1 MKDLSRRQLVKR
13 GLTGAGAL
21 AIPAVLAACGGD
33 DSATPAPADPPPAEP
48 DAPAPPPAEPDAPA
62 PPPAEPADEP
72 PPPAPEPEPE
82 PAPAETRTNLLV
94 LQPTAAEALDWD
106 GTQASASATQELISQ
121 VYRPLIDYEWVKNGD
136 ILEPQFTSLVPSL
149 AESWEQDGLEW
160 TFNLKQGLLSPAGNE
175 LTADDVVWTFA
186 RAKSLGG
193 SFPCAWFLANVSSVL
208 SADVFAEGANLELEG
223 EVVAVDT
230 HTVKFTQY
238 ETNEVWPGPLAVFC
252 LLIIDST
259 AAMELATPEDPFAFE
274 ALNNTTSAGFGW
286 YDIESWDKGTEVVLK
301 ANENTIDEVEFTDI
315 TIRAVASS
323 ATRIGALLS
332 GDADVVT
339 GLSPQEFD
347 SVGQEDGIK
356 VLSWQGNLFLTL
368 GLNYAIAPW
377 DGGGD
382 PQVQRLLRQ
391 AVAHAV
397 PYDNLINDVFFGAAA
412 KWDATI
418 TTGFVG
424 QVSFPGR
431 YTQDLDLAASLLA
444 EAGFPNGDGLDSD
457 GLLLHY
463 IAEQQ
468 SRFEPAA
475 NFIRSALAEIGIPI
489 ELGPIPASEFA
500 DRHSTQWDMP
510 MFFNENTSID
520 ADTGYFTQLYYLPP
534 DAGGL
539 VNASNYNSPEV
550 VELFNVQRTA
560 TGQERLDAQAT
571 MQAALMEDLP
581 QIPLVEPAT
590 QVAIR
595 DDLTD
600 WQPRLERA
608 MTMGTF
614 RNA

>member
-1 MKDLSRRQLVKR
+1 MKPLSRRQLVKR
-13 GLTGAGAL
+13 GIVGVGAL
-21 AIPAVLAACGGD
+21 AVPGVLAACGGD
-33 DSATPAPADPPPAEP
+33 DDDAAAPPEEPAPDETAEAPTEAAPEPDPPP
-48 DAPAPPPAEPDAPA
+48 
-62 PPPAEPADEP
+62 
-72 PPPAPEPEPE
+72 EPE
-82 PAPAETRTNLLV
+82 ETRTGLLV

-106 GTQASASATQELISQ
+106 GTQASSAATQELISQ
-121 VYRPLIDYEWVKNGD
+121 VYRPLIDYEWVSNGD
-136 ILEPQFTSLVPSL
+136 ILEPQFTNLVPAL
-149 AESWEQDGLEW
+149 ADSWEQDGLEW
-160 TFNLKQGLLSPAGNE
+160 TFNLKKGLFSSAGNE

-186 RAKSLGG
+186 RAKSIGG

-208 SADVFAEGANLELEG
+208 TGDVFAEGANLELEG
-223 EVVAVDT
+223 EVVAVDKY
-230 HTVKFTQY
+230 TVKFTQF

-259 AAMELATPEDPFAFE
+259 AAMELATPEDPFAFD
-274 ALNNTTSAGFGW
+274 ALNNTASAGFGW
-286 YDIESWDKGTEVVLK
+286 YGIESWVKGTEVILK
-301 ANENTIDEVEFTDI
+301 ANENQLDEIEFTDI
-315 TIRAVASS
+315 TIRAVSSS

-339 GLSPQEFD
+339 GLSPQEFEQ
-347 SVGQEDGIK
+347 VAQEPNVK

-368 GLNYAIAPW
+368 GLNYSLAPW

-397 PYDNLINDVFFGAAA
+397 PYDNLINDVFFGQAK

-424 QVSFPGR
+424 AIDFPGR

-444 EAGFPNGDGLDSD
+444 EAGFPNGDGLAND
-457 GLLLHY
+457 GLVLHY

-475 NFIRSALAEIGIPI
+475 NFIRSALTEIGIQI
-489 ELGPIPASEFA
+489 ELGPIPAAEFST
-500 DRHSTQWDMP
+500 RHSTTFDMP
-510 MFFNENTSID
+510 MFFNENTSIA
-520 ADTGYFTQLYYLPP
+520 ADTGYFTQLYYIPADL
-534 DAGGL
+534 GGL

-550 VELFNVQRTA
+550 NDLFALQRTA
-560 TGQERLDAQAT
+560 TGEERAAIQAD
-571 MQAALMEDLP
+571 MQRVLIEDLP
-581 QIPLVEPAT
+581 QIPLVEPAV
-590 QVAIR
+590 QIAMR
-595 DDLTD
+595 ADLTD

>member
-1 MKDLSRRQLVKR
+1 MKPLSRRQLVKR
-13 GLTGAGAL
+13 GIVGVGAL
-21 AIPAVLAACGGD
+21 AVPGVLAACGGD
-33 DSATPAPADPPPAEP
+33 DDDAAAPPEEPAPDETAEAPTEAAPEPDPPP
-48 DAPAPPPAEPDAPA
+48 
-62 PPPAEPADEP
+62 
-72 PPPAPEPEPE
+72 EPE
-82 PAPAETRTNLLV
+82 ETRTGLLV

-106 GTQASASATQELISQ
+106 GTQASSAATQELISQ
-121 VYRPLIDYEWVKNGD
+121 VYRPLIDYEWVSNGD
-136 ILEPQFTSLVPSL
+136 ILEPQFTNLVPAL
-149 AESWEQDGLEW
+149 ADSWEQDGLEW
-160 TFNLKQGLLSPAGNE
+160 TFNLKKGLFSSAGNE

-186 RAKSLGG
+186 RAKSIGG

-208 SADVFAEGANLELEG
+208 TGDVFAEGANLELEG
-223 EVVAVDT
+223 EVVAVDKY
-230 HTVKFTQY
+230 TVKFTQF

-259 AAMELATPEDPFAFE
+259 AAMELATPEDPFAFD
-274 ALNNTTSAGFGW
+274 ALNNTAGAGFGW
-286 YDIESWDKGTEVVLK
+286 YGIESWVKGTEVILK
-301 ANENTIDEVEFTDI
+301 ANENQLDEIEFTDI
-315 TIRAVASS
+315 TIRAVSSS

-339 GLSPQEFD
+339 GLSPQEFEQ
-347 SVGQEDGIK
+347 VAQEPNVK

-368 GLNYAIAPW
+368 GLNYSLAPW

-397 PYDNLINDVFFGAAA
+397 PYDNLINDVFFGQAK

-424 QVSFPGR
+424 AIDFPGR

-444 EAGFPNGDGLDSD
+444 EAGFPNGDGLAND
-457 GLLLHY
+457 GLVLHY

-475 NFIRSALAEIGIPI
+475 NFIRSALTEIGIQI
-489 ELGPIPASEFA
+489 ELGPIPAAEFA
-500 DRHSTQWDMP
+500 TRHSTTWDMP
-510 MFFNENTSID
+510 MFFNENTSIA
-520 ADTGYFTQLYYLPP
+520 ADTGYFTQLYYIPADL
-534 DAGGL
+534 GGL

-550 VELFNVQRTA
+550 NDLFALQRTA
-560 TGQERLDAQAT
+560 TGEERTAIQAD
-571 MQAALMEDLP
+571 MQRVLIEDLP
-581 QIPLVEPAT
+581 QIPLVEPAV
-590 QVAIR
+590 QIAMR
-595 DDLTD
+595 ADLTD

>member
-1 MKDLSRRQLVKR
+1 MKDLSRRQLVQR
-13 GLTGAGAL
+13 GLTGVGVL
-21 AIPAVLAACGGD
+21 AIPGVIAACGGD
-33 DSATPAPADPPPAEP
+33 DSAAPAPADPAPAEP

-62 PPPAEPADEP
+62 PAPAETAEE
-72 PPPAPEPEPE
+72 PPAPEPEPE
-82 PAPAETRTNLLV
+82 PEETRTSLIV

-106 GTQASASATQELISQ
+106 GTQASSSATQELISQ

-186 RAKSLGG
+186 RAKSIGG
-193 SFPCAWFLANVSSVL
+193 SFPCAWFLANVSSIL
-208 SADVFAEGANLELEG
+208 TGDVFVEGANLELEG
-223 EVVAVDT
+223 EVEAIDS
-230 HTVKFTQY
+230 HTVKFTQF

-259 AAMELATPEDPFAFE
+259 AAMELATDDDPFAFE

-286 YDIESWDKGTEVVLK
+286 YDIESWEKGTEVVLA

-315 TIRAVASS
+315 TIRAVSSS

-332 GDADVVT
+332 GDADIVT
-339 GLSPQEFD
+339 GLSPQEFEE
-347 SVGQEDGIK
+347 VGQEDNVK
-356 VLSWQGNLFLTL
+356 VLNWQGNLFLTM
-368 GLNYAIAPW
+368 GLNYSIAPW

-391 AVAHAV
+391 AVAHAI
-397 PYDNLINDVFFGAAA
+397 PYDNLINDVFFGQAK

-424 QVSFPGR
+424 AIEFPGR
-431 YTQDLDLAASLLA
+431 YTQDLELAASLLA
-444 EAGFPNGDGLDSD
+444 DAGFPDGEGLDGDGM
-457 GLLLHY
+457 LLHY

-475 NFIRSALAEIGIPI
+475 NFIRSALAEIGVQI
-489 ELGPIPASEFA
+489 ELGPIPAAEFA
-500 DRHSTQWDMP
+500 TRHSTTWDMP

-520 ADTGYFTQLYYLPP
+520 ADTGYFTQLYYLPA

-550 VELFNVQRTA
+550 VELFNQQRTA
-560 TGQERLDAQAT
+560 TGQERADIQAE
-571 MQAALMEDLP
+571 MQALLIEDLP
-581 QIPLVEPAT
+581 QIPLVEPAV
-590 QVAIR
+590 QIAMR
-595 DDLTD
+595 ADLTD

-608 MTMGTF
+608 MTMATL